1 MLRRMALALF
11 LTLSAFLIAHSINAF
26 IAHSLLMPFVPQPL
40 ISVAEPTAPIVPPAQ
55 LAAEIRASGLFPLPA
70 EESSER
76 TLPGQLAN
84 VTRPPLEVAKKVKLL
99 GTVMGDQGGISA
111 VLEKLATKRQIL
123 VRLHERIPEVG
134 ELAEIRKDAVVIREG
149 EQEEVLPL
157 ALLDQGQTR
166 TATAASA
173 SSTTFAGRMHASSPV
188 NRVLDRR
195 EVEQA
200 MADVS
205 KLLMQ
210 AHAVP
215 HFTNGMLDGFR
226 IDFIAPASFY
236 EKIGLSYGDVL
247 QRVNGVEVRDPGTML
262 RVFQQV
268 KNERTVK
275 VDVLRNNQPTTLTY
289 EIR

>member
-1 MLRRMALALF
+1 MWRRIGLALF
-11 LTLSAFLIAHSINAF
+11 LTLSAFFIAHTINAF
-26 IAHSLLMPFVPQPL
+26 IAHSLSVPFTPQSFS
-40 ISVAEPTAPIVPPAQ
+40 SVAEPAAPTVPPAQ
-55 LAAEIRASGLFPLPA
+55 LAAEIRASEIFPIPE
-70 EESSER
+70 EESSEVA
-76 TLPGQLAN
+76 LPGQPAKAK
-84 VTRPPLEVAKKVKLL
+84 RPPLDVARKVKLL
-99 GTVMGDQGGISA
+99 GTVMGDRGGISA
-111 VLEKLATKRQIL
+111 VLEDLATKRQNL
-123 VRLHERIPEVG
+123 FRLHEQIPNVG
-134 ELAEIRKDAVVIREG
+134 ELAEIRKDAVVIREDG
-149 EQEEVLPL
+149 QEELLPL
-157 ALLDQGQTR
+157 ALLDQGR
-166 TATAASA
+166 AEAAPA
-173 SSTTFAGRMHASSPV
+173 SPAMFAGRKRVPPPV

-205 KLLMQ
+205 KLLTQ

-215 HFTNGMLDGFR
+215 HFTNGALDGFR
-226 IDFIAPASFY
+226 IDFIAPSSFY

-262 RVFQQV
+262 RIFQQV

>member
-40 ISVAEPTAPIVPPAQ
+40 TSVAEPTAPIVPPAQ
-55 LAAEIRASGLFPLPA
+55 LAAEIRAGSLFPLPA

-84 VTRPPLEVAKKVKLL
+84 VTRPPLEVVKKVKLL

-111 VLEKLATKRQIL
+111 VLEELATKRQIL

-149 EQEEVLPL
+149 GQEEVLPL
-157 ALLDQGQTR
+157 ALLDQGQAG
-166 TATAASA
+166 TAAAASA
-173 SSTTFAGRMHASSPV
+173 SPTTFAAHHHASVPTH
-188 NRVLDRR
+188 RVLDRR

-215 HFTNGMLDGFR
+215 HFTNGTLDGFR

>member
-1 MLRRMALALF
+1 MWRRMGLTLF
-11 LTLSAFLIAHSINAF
+11 LTLSAFFIAHTINAF
-26 IAHSLLMPFVPQPL
+26 IGHSLRVPFTPQSL
-40 ISVAEPTAPIVPPAQ
+40 SSVADPAAPTVPPAQ
-55 LAAEIRASGLFPLPA
+55 LAAEIRASGIFPLPE
-70 EESSER
+70 EESADVA
-76 TLPGQLAN
+76 LPGQPAKAKQ
-84 VTRPPLEVAKKVKLL
+84 PPLDVAKKVKLL
-99 GTVMGDQGGISA
+99 GTVMGDRGGISA
-111 VLEKLATKRQIL
+111 VLEDLATKRQNL
-123 VRLHERIPEVG
+123 FRLHERIPNVG
-134 ELAEIRKDAVVIREG
+134 ELAEIRKDAVVIREDG
-149 EQEEVLPL
+149 QEELLPL
-157 ALLDQGQTR
+157 MLLDQGQAG
-166 TATAASA
+166 ATPAMSA
-173 SSTTFAGRMHASSPV
+173 SPATFAGRKHAPPPV
-188 NRVLDRR
+188 SRVLDRR

-205 KLLMQ
+205 KLLTQ

-215 HFTNGMLDGFR
+215 HFTNGTLDGFR

-247 QRVNGVEVRDPGTML
+247 QRVNGVEVRDPATML

>member
-1 MLRRMALALF
+1 MWRRTGLALF
-11 LTLSAFLIAHSINAF
+11 LTLSAFFIAHSINAF
-26 IAHSLLMPFVPQPL
+26 IAHSLLVPFVPQTST
-40 ISVAEPTAPIVPPAQ
+40 SVAEPTAPTVPPAQ

-70 EESSER
+70 EESSESA
-76 TLPGQLAN
+76 LSGQSAKAA
-84 VTRPPLEVAKKVKLL
+84 RAPLEVAKKVRLL
-99 GTVMGDQGGISA
+99 GTVMGDRGGISA
-111 VLEKLATKRQIL
+111 VLEELATKRQNL
-123 VRLHERIPEVG
+123 FRLHERIFEVG
-134 ELAEIRKDAVVIREG
+134 ELADIRKDAVVIREG
-149 EQEEVLPL
+149 GQEELLPL
-157 ALLDQGQTR
+157 ALGDQGR
-166 TATAASA
+166 TGTAAAVSA
-173 SSTTFAGRMHASSPV
+173 SPTMFAGRPHASSPV
-188 NRVLDRR
+188 NLVLDRR

-205 KLLMQ
+205 KLLTQ

-215 HFTNGMLDGFR
+215 HFTNGTLDGFR

-236 EKIGLSYGDVL
+236 EKIGLSHGDVL

>member
-1 MLRRMALALF
+1 MALALF

-26 IAHSLLMPFVPQPL
+26 IAHSLSVPLVPQPL

-70 EESSER
+70 EEASER
-76 TLPGQLAN
+76 TLPGQPAN
-84 VTRPPLEVAKKVKLL
+84 ATRPPLEVAKKVKLL
-99 GTVMGDQGGISA
+99 GTVMGDRGGISA
-111 VLEKLATKRQIL
+111 VFEELATKRQNL

-149 EQEEVLPL
+149 GQEEVLPL
-157 ALLDQGQTR
+157 ALFDQGQAG
-166 TATAASA
+166 TAAAASA
-173 SSTTFAGRMHASSPV
+173 SPTTFAGRKHASSPV

-205 KLLMQ
+205 KLLTQ

-215 HFTNGMLDGFR
+215 HFTNGTLDGFR

-236 EKIGLSYGDVL
+236 EKIGLNYGDVL

>member
-1 MLRRMALALF
+1 MLRRIGLALF

-26 IAHSLLMPFVPQPL
+26 IAHSLLIPFVPQPL
-40 ISVAEPTAPIVPPAQ
+40 ASVAESIAPVAPPAQ
-55 LAAEIRASGLFPLPA
+55 LAAEIVASGLFPLPQQ
-70 EESSER
+70 ESSQSAFW
-76 TLPGQLAN
+76 GQPAKAA
-84 VTRPPLEVAKKVKLL
+84 RPPLEVAKKVKLL
-99 GTVMGDQGGISA
+99 GTVMGDRGGISA
-111 VLEKLATKRQIL
+111 ILEELTTKRQNL
-123 VRLHERIPEVG
+123 FRLHERIPEVG

-200 MADVS
+200 MADVP
-205 KLLMQ
+205 KLLTQ

-215 HFTNGMLDGFR
+215 HFTNGTLDGFR

-236 EKIGLSYGDVL
+236 EKIGLSDGDVL

>member
-1 MLRRMALALF
+1 MWRRIGLALF
-11 LTLSAFLIAHSINAF
+11 LTLSAFFIAHAVNAF
-26 IAHSLLMPFVPQPL
+26 IAHSLSAPFAPQTFSP
-40 ISVAEPTAPIVPPAQ
+40 VAEPTAPTVPPAQ
-55 LAAEIRASGLFPLPA
+55 LAAEIRASGLFPLPE
-70 EESSER
+70 EESSEIA
-76 TLPGQLAN
+76 LPGQPAKA
-84 VTRPPLEVAKKVKLL
+84 TRPPLDVAKKVKLL
-99 GTVMGDQGGISA
+99 GTVMGDRAGISA
-111 VLEKLATKRQIL
+111 ILEDLATKRQNL
-123 VRLHERIPEVG
+123 FRLHEHIPNVG

-149 EQEEVLPL
+149 GQEELLPL
-157 ALLDQGQTR
+157 ALFDQSQAG
-166 TATAASA
+166 AAAAASA
-173 SSTTFAGRMHASSPV
+173 SPAAFAGRRHAPPPTR
-188 NRVLDRR
+188 RVLDRR

-205 KLLMQ
+205 KLLTQ

-215 HFTNGMLDGFR
+215 HFTNGALDGFR

-247 QRVNGVEVRDPGTML
+247 QRVNGVEVRDPATML
-262 RVFQQV
+262 RIFQQV